1 MEYKKYLV
9 EIYGSHDLF
18 ARNEREA
25 REKTVDWLQQHWCFI
40 SFDVQ
45 EFDAMSKEPIGY
57 NNITP
62 ELFEKFNSLKY
73 FQTLGY
79 EVTIDPEAITLYSAD
94 DAKSIALSIKP
105 SSQRTYIT
113 DSCLSGENGG
123 LSRDELKGVNWFWE
137 EYDKHVEIYV
147 DEGK

>member
-1 MEYKKYLV
+1 MENKKYLV
-9 EIYGSHDLF
+9 EFYGSHDVL
-18 ARNEREA
+18 AHNEHEA
-25 REKTVDWLQQHWCFI
+25 RQKTLDWIKQHYFFV

-45 EFDAMSKEPIGY
+45 EFDAISKEPIGC

-62 ELFEKFNSLKY
+62 ELFENFNSLKY
-73 FQTLGY
+73 FKTLGY
-79 EVTIDPEAITLYSAD
+79 EVTIDLEAITLYSAD
-94 DAKSIALSIKP
+94 DAKSITLSIKP

-147 DEGK
+147 DEEK